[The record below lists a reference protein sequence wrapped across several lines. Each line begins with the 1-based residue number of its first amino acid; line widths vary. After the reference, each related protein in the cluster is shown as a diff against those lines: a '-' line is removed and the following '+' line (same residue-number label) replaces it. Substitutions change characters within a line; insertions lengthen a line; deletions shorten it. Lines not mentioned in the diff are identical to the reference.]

1 LRDISTIGDD
11 RWMTSSDEPVR
22 IGRTVGDRNRPD
34 ATASAHRGRI
44 ADLVDA
50 GPALT
55 ARSVLASTL
64 LGTRQPRMPVS
75 ALVAAASLFGI
86 TAGAAR
92 TCLWRMVA
100 NGELTADD
108 GTYALAGPLLERRHV
123 VDELTRPGATPGAA
137 WDGTWEI
144 SVVALDRRSAADR
157 LELRKA
163 AGELHLAELREGVWA
178 RPDNLPADR
187 RPTAQATLTSQCLR
201 FRAAAGELGG
211 DDVRALFALDR
222 WTANARRLIDAMD
235 VEREVGA
242 AAGAGARDVLRYRFS
257 LSVAVVRHLQ
267 SDPLLPAAL
276 LPGDWPGEVLRSRYR
291 THVRALQEGLA
302 ESIEA
307 EPARR

>member
-1 LRDISTIGDD
+1 
-11 RWMTSSDEPVR
+11 
-22 IGRTVGDRNRPD
+22 
-34 ATASAHRGRI
+34 
-44 ADLVDA
+44 
-50 GPALT
+50 
-55 ARSVLASTL
+55 
-64 LGTRQPRMPVS
+64 MPVS

-187 RPTAQATLTSQCLR
+187 RPTAQATLTSQCLH

-211 DDVRALFALDR
+211 DVVRALFALDR
-222 WTANARRLIDAMD
+222 WTDNARRLIDAMD